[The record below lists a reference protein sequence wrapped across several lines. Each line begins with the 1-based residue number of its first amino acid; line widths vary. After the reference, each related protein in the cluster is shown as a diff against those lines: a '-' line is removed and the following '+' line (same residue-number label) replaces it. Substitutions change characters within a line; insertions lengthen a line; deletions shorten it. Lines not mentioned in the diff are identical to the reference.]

1 MAVKVLEE
9 TKKIFDGNLYIPEE
23 ERLLVLK
30 ELRDCYVHKR
40 NSENVNPLLRRG

>member
-40 NSENVNPLLRRG
+40 KSENVNPC